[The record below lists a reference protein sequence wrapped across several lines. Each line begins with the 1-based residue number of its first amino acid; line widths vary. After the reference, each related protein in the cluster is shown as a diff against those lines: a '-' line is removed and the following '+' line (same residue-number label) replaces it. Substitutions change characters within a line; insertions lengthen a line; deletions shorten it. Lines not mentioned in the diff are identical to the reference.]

1 MQFANHRSNRSSAG
15 LTRLHVRSKPGFTLV
30 ELLVVIAIIGILVAL
45 LLPAVQAVREAARRT
60 KCQNNFKQVGIAFH
74 LFHDAHKEFPAAQ
87 ETAYKPGAAQNV
99 LPNTNHG
106 YNVFILPYLEEQALY
121 DRYDFNQVWS
131 AGPLAP
137 STKNNNAITRNAA
150 TIVDLPAFLCP
161 SSEHIGKG
169 NSDMAA
175 IVGADANTYN
185 TYPERGKTL
194 IAGCFC
200 VGGDYASGV
209 LIPVPGS
216 NAATATSRIRIKQIT
231 DGTHY
236 SMMLGESGGRE
247 DTNRFWGDGD
257 NSFTHHGVINT
268 ARGNELYAD
277 HPGGIHILLA
287 DSSVRFLSEFT
298 SKKVVDFL
306 ATRAGN
312 ELLQDDF

>member
-1 MQFANHRSNRSSAG
+1 MQFAYFRENRSSAE
-15 LTRLHVRSKPGFTLV
+15 LPSTQRSDRRGFTLV

-45 LLPAVQAVREAARRT
+45 LLPAVQAAREAARRT
-60 KCQNNFKQVGIAFH
+60 KCQNNFKQVGIAFQ
-74 LFHDAHKEFPAAQ
+74 LFHDVHKEFPAAQ
-87 ETAYKPGAAQNV
+87 EVAYKPGGGQNA

-106 YNVFILPYLEEQALY
+106 YNIHLLPHLEEQALY

-169 NSDMAA
+169 QSDIAA
-175 IVGADANTYN
+175 IVGPDASTYN

-194 IAGCFC
+194 TQGCFC
-200 VGGDYASGV
+200 VGGDYAAGV

-216 NAATATSRIRIKQIT
+216 GVKSTSRVQIKQIT
-231 DGTHY
+231 DGTHF
-236 SMMLGESGGRE
+236 SMMVGESGGRT
-247 DTNRFWGDGD
+247 DDNRFWGDGD

-277 HPGGIHILLA
+277 HPGGIHIGLA
-287 DSSVRFLSEFT
+287 DGSSRFLSEFT
-298 SKKVVDFL
+298 SKKVIDFL
-306 ATRAGN
+306 ATRGGN
-312 ELLQDDF
+312 EVLQDDF